1 LKQNGNSL
9 ANLPA
14 TYKNGFITDGLF
26 RYSRH
31 PNFFCEISMWWVMY
45 LFSVV
50 SSGLNLSGIGA
61 LLLNLLFLGST
72 PLTEM
77 ISS

>member
-1 LKQNGNSL
+1 
-9 ANLPA
+9 
-14 TYKNGFITDGLF
+14 
-26 RYSRH
+26 
-31 PNFFCEISMWWVMY
+31 MWWVMY